1 MLCFIK
7 MNAYYYYNS
16 KHLISGIVNSFYCIH
31 DYLFQGGDNNSQDTD
46 TPEVDSTP
54 STPSESYPNTPSATS
69 TWTNWP
75 NQPTNQSGKSEPGRP
90 HTISSAYEKSHHS
103 RPALSSQLFE
113 PPGQIVSEDS
123 KSDDGKHDATVIKRE
138 RPHSTM
144 SVPYSR
150 QSASINKM
158 QPVLP
163 PLGPK
168 PKSRAVAPPKVP
180 PSIGQ

>member
-1 MLCFIK
+1 MTDGFI
-7 MNAYYYYNS
+7 
-16 KHLISGIVNSFYCIH
+16 
-31 DYLFQGGDNNSQDTD
+31 FQTADSNSQDTD
-46 TPEVDSTP
+46 TPEVESTP

-75 NQPTNQSGKSEPGRP
+75 NPPNTGSKADQGRP

-113 PPGQIVSEDS
+113 PPQQGAMEDS
-123 KSDDGKHDATVIKRE
+123 KTEDQHDATVIKRE

-144 SVPYSR
+144 SAPYSR

-180 PSIGQ
+180 PSVGE

>member
-1 MLCFIK
+1 MTDIFT
-7 MNAYYYYNS
+7 YN
-16 KHLISGIVNSFYCIH
+16 LYCV
-31 DYLFQGGDNNSQDTD
+31 FQNVDNSQDGD
-46 TPEVDSTP
+46 TPDVDSTP
-54 STPSESYPNTPSATS
+54 STPSENYPNTPSATS

-75 NQPTNQSGKSEPGRP
+75 NPPNAGAKTENSRP
-90 HTISSAYEKSHHS
+90 HTISSAYEKSYHS

-113 PPGQIVSEDS
+113 PPTPGSLESQQQQPEPGVL
-123 KSDDGKHDATVIKRE
+123 KRD
-138 RPHSTM
+138 RPNSVM

-150 QSASINKM
+150 PAAQINKM

-180 PSIGQ
+180 SIGKHKTCIDKKTGSEY

>member
-1 MLCFIK
+1 MRL
-7 MNAYYYYNS
+7 
-16 KHLISGIVNSFYCIH
+16 FYPLQQTV
-31 DYLFQGGDNNSQDTD
+31 DSSQDGD
-46 TPEVDSTP
+46 TPDVDSTP
-54 STPSESYPNTPSATS
+54 STPSENYPNTPSATS

-75 NQPTNQSGKSEPGRP
+75 NPPNAGGGRTENGRP
-90 HTISSAYEKSHHS
+90 HTISSAYEKSYHT

-113 PPGQIVSEDS
+113 PPTPGSLEGQGQQEQTEQGAGAV
-123 KSDDGKHDATVIKRE
+123 KRD
-138 RPHSTM
+138 RPHSVM

-150 QSASINKM
+150 PAAQINKM

-180 PSIGQ
+180 SIGNGQSRLRSFYF